1 MTSMRKVLREPLL
14 HFLVLGAGL
23 FVLFGA
29 VGGPTEER
37 PDRIVVSAAKIE
49 NLAELFRRTWRR
61 PPTQA
66 ELDGLIEGHVKEEI
80 LYREALTLGLDRDD
94 IVIRRRL
101 RQKMEFVSDDLALL
115 AEPTESE
122 LRTFLAEHPDRFRKP
137 SRVSFAQVYLS
148 PDRRGEDAWGD
159 AERLLVALEAGES
172 DPAASGDPFLLEQ
185 DYRDLAAHDVARL
198 FGEAFAA
205 RVAEL
210 PVGRWSG
217 PVRSGYGLHLVLVR
231 ERAPA
236 RLPDLAEVRDA
247 VVGEWGAAR
256 REEANRAFY
265 EGLRAG
271 YEVTV
276 ERPAW
281 AGARPAA
288 VAERQ

>member
-1 MTSMRKVLREPLL
+1 MSPLRKILREPLL

-29 VGGPTEER
+29 VGEPEQQ
-37 PDRIVVSAAKIE
+37 PDRIVVSAAKVE

-61 PPTQA
+61 PPTAA
-66 ELDGLIEGHVKEEI
+66 ELDGLVEDHIEEEI
-80 LYREALTLGLDRDD
+80 LYREALALGLEQDD

-101 RQKMEFVSDDLALL
+101 RQKMEFISEDLAAQ
-115 AEPTESE
+115 AEPTQDE
-122 LRTFLAEHPDRFRKP
+122 LQTFLAAHPERFREP

-148 PDRRGEDAWGD
+148 PDRRGEDAWSD
-159 AERLLVALEAGES
+159 AERLLVALDAGRS
-172 DPAASGDPFLLEQ
+172 DPAEAGDPFLLEQ
-185 DYRDLAAHDVARL
+185 DYRELAVHDVERL
-198 FGEAFAA
+198 FGQAFAA

-217 PVRSGYGLHLVLVR
+217 PVESGYGLHLVLVH
-231 ERAPA
+231 ERSPA

-247 VVGEWGAAR
+247 LANEWRGAR

-265 EGLRAG
+265 EGLRAR
-271 YEVTV
+271 YEVSV

-281 AGARPAA
+281 ADERPAA
-288 VAERQ
+288 LAEHR